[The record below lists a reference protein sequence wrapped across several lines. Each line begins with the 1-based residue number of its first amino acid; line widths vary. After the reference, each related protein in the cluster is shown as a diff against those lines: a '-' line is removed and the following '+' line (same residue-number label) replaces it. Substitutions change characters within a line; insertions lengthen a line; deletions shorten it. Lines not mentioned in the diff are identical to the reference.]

1 MRSICLQLV
10 DRASGNVHN
19 KANAALAVA
28 WQSPSGTEGR
38 KMAVGK
44 CGHCGF
50 EPVAASAKTC
60 PQCNGEDPILAS
72 ANATDWMKGIGIAVV
87 AVVVIVGGAI
97 VLM

>member
-1 MRSICLQLV
+1 
-10 DRASGNVHN
+10 
-19 KANAALAVA
+19 
-28 WQSPSGTEGR
+28 
-38 KMAVGK
+38 MAVGK